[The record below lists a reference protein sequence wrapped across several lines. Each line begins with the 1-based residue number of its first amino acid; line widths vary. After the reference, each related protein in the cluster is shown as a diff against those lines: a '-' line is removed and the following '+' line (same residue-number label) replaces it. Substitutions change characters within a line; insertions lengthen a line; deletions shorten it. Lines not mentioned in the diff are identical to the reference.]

1 MKAEGA
7 NLLRVLKKT
16 DQFIVPLYQRRYSWG
31 EVEWTQL
38 WEDLL
43 RVADDTGGTAE
54 HFVGSIVEIGSV
66 ATASHNPL
74 QLIDGQQRLTTLSL
88 LLIALA
94 RTAQRRLDVDAADSD
109 AKAIANENLIGYYLI
124 DGREEGDRRYKLI
137 PGEADRATY
146 LALLEEKPLPDKP
159 ARAILDAYGFF
170 IRGLEHSGRSL
181 PAVHAAISR
190 LFVVD
195 IALEHG
201 RDDPQLIFES
211 LNSTG
216 LDLSQADLIRNF
228 ILLQLPYA
236 EQEDL
241 YRHFWRPIEERL
253 APLGV
258 EGFDRF
264 VRDYLTMRSGQ
275 IPKIDHIY
283 RAFKAYAK
291 STGESARDIADGLN
305 RYSMYYEQIQLGNAP
320 DLAVRNALRDI
331 ADLKIDVAS
340 PFLLDVFDDVDR
352 GVITTDELVMV
363 IRITESYVFR
373 RSVVGAGTNALN
385 KIFAALPR
393 EIDEERYIESLT
405 AALLLKEGSGRF
417 PRDAEFCRELETK
430 DIYAFRNRTYLLDRL
445 ENEGRK
451 ERVDVAAY
459 TIEHVM
465 PQNPDLSPEW
475 QDELGPDWERIQSEL
490 LHCIGNLTLTG
501 YNSELSDRP
510 FSEKCLTSG
519 GFNDSP
525 LQLNESVRRV
535 DRWDENAIQQRAAE
549 LAKVATRIWRL
560 PSLSPDVLDTYRQ
573 ARQRARD
580 TYTLSD
586 HPNLKGEMVVLFDE
600 LARRVVNLAPD
611 VTREV
616 RKQYVAFRA
625 GRVFLSVIVNAS
637 ELKCYLAGI
646 SPDVIVDPDNLTRDV
661 RGVGH
666 WGIGNIECRVS
677 TPGEIDGVMAL
688 IEQAL
693 PGPDDLS
700 VNDDDYAMQA
710 VERVIERAL
719 TLDDQHALRRLVGTA
734 TDGGLYPRPWKRAVT
749 LCPPQNRNVTL
760 VTFRTTEDDRIE
772 IGYSPENWA
781 MYAQVS
787 QDRVRGAFGWA
798 NVAFRP
804 MESAQEVDRITNT
817 LQQLLSEAAFH
828 SESD

>member
-7 NLLRVLKKT
+7 NLLRVLKKA

-31 EVEWTQL
+31 ESEWAQL

-43 RVADDTGGTAE
+43 RVADDTEGTSE

-66 ATASHNPL
+66 ATSSHNPL
-74 QLIDGQQRLTTLSL
+74 QLIDGQQRITTLSL

-94 RTAQRRLDVDAADSD
+94 RTAQNRLDADSTDAD
-109 AKAIANENLIGYYLI
+109 AKTVADENLIGYYLI

-137 PGEADRATY
+137 PGEADRPTY
-146 LALLEEKPLPDKP
+146 LALLEDKP
-159 ARAILDAYGFF
+159 MPSQSARAILDAYGFF
-170 IRGLEHSGRSL
+170 MRGLEHSGRSL
-181 PAVHAAISR
+181 SEIHAAISR

-241 YRHFWRPIEERL
+241 YRHYWRPIEDRL

-258 EGFDRF
+258 KGFDRF

-291 STGESARDIADGLN
+291 STGDSARDIADGLH
-305 RYSMYYEQIQLGNAP
+305 RYSMYYEQIQLGTAV
-320 DLAVRNALRDI
+320 DARVRLALQDI
-331 ADLKIDVAS
+331 AALKIDVAS
-340 PFLLDVFDDVDR
+340 PFLLDVFDDADR
-352 GVITTDELVMV
+352 GIISTDELVTV
-363 IRITESYVFR
+363 LRITESYIFR

-393 EIDEERYIESLT
+393 EIDEEHYIESLT
-405 AALLLKEGSGRF
+405 AALLLKEASGRF
-417 PRDAEFCRELETK
+417 PRDSEFSRELETK
-430 DIYAFRNRTYLLDRL
+430 DIYAFSNRVYLLDRL
-445 ENEGRK
+445 ENAERK

-475 QDELGPDWERIQSEL
+475 QDELGPDWERIQNEL

-510 FSEKCLTSG
+510 FSEKRTMVG

-525 LQLNESVRRV
+525 LRLNESVRRFEN
-535 DRWDENAIQQRAAE
+535 WDEAAIQARAAE
-549 LAKVATRIWRL
+549 LARAAVGIWPL
-560 PSLSPDVLDTYRQ
+560 PAISPDVLNTYRQ

-586 HPNLKGEMVVLFDE
+586 HPNLKGEMLVLFDE
-600 LARRVVNLAPD
+600 LARRVANFGPD
-611 VTREV
+611 ISREV
-616 RKQYVAFRA
+616 RKQYIAFRS
-625 GRVFLSVIVNAS
+625 GRSFLSVVVNAN
-637 ELKCYLAGI
+637 ELKCYLNGI
-646 SPDVIVDPDNLTRDV
+646 TPDVIVDPGGRTRDV

-666 WGIGNIECRVS
+666 WGIGNVEFRIGSIEDI
-677 TPGEIDGVMAL
+677 EDVMPL
-688 IEQAL
+688 IEQAI

-700 VNDDDYAMQA
+700 VDDDDYAVQA

-719 TLDDQHALRRLVGTA
+719 TLDDQNALRRLVATA
-734 TDGGLYPRPWKRAVT
+734 AEGGLYPRPWKRAVT

-772 IGYSPENWA
+772 IIHSPENWA
-781 MYAQVS
+781 MYAHLS
-787 QDRVRGAFGWA
+787 QDRVRGAFGWSDGSW
-798 NVAFRP
+798 RP
-804 MESAQEVDRITNT
+804 MDSAKEVDRITNT
-817 LQQLLSEAAFH
+817 LQQLLSEAALH
-828 SESD
+828 SESK

>member
-7 NLLRVLKKT
+7 NLLRVLKKA

-31 EVEWTQL
+31 ESEWSQL

-43 RVADDTGGTAE
+43 RIADDTGGTSE

-88 LLIALA
+88 LLVSLA
-94 RTAQRRLDVDAADSD
+94 RTAQRRLEADATDTD
-109 AKAIANENLIGYYLI
+109 AKAIVDENLISYYLI
-124 DGREEGDRRYKLI
+124 DGREDGDRRYKLI
-137 PGEADRATY
+137 PGEADRPTY
-146 LALLEEKPLPDKP
+146 LALLEDKPLPDRP
-159 ARAILDAYGFF
+159 ARAVLDAYGFF

-181 PAVHAAISR
+181 PEIYAAISR

-228 ILLQLPYA
+228 ILLQLSYE

-241 YRHFWRPIEERL
+241 YRHYWRPIEERL

-264 VRDYLTMRSGQ
+264 IRDYLTMRSGQ

-305 RYSMYYEQIQLGNAP
+305 RFSTYYEQIQLGNAP
-320 DLAVRNALRDI
+320 DPAVRMVLQDI

-340 PFLLDVFDDVDR
+340 PFLLDVFDDAER
-352 GVITTDELVMV
+352 GIITTEDLVTV
-363 IRITESYVFR
+363 LRITERYIFR

-385 KIFAALPR
+385 TIFAALPR

-405 AALLLKEGSGRF
+405 ATLLLKEGSGRF

-430 DIYAFRNRTYLLDRL
+430 DIYHFRNRTYLLDRL

-451 ERVDVAAY
+451 ERVEVVAY

-475 QDELGPDWERIQSEL
+475 QDELGPDWERIQNEL

-510 FSEKCLTSG
+510 FSEKCRTVG

-525 LQLNESVRRV
+525 LRLNKSVRRFN
-535 DRWDENAIQQRAAE
+535 RWNEAAIQERAVE
-549 LAKVATRIWRL
+549 LSRLAAQIWGF
-560 PSLSPDVLDTYRQ
+560 PSISPDVLDTYRQ

-580 TYTLSD
+580 TYTLND
-586 HPNLKGEMVVLFDE
+586 HAHLKGEMVVLFEE
-600 LARRVVNLAPD
+600 LARRVVNLGPD

-616 RKQYVAFRA
+616 RKQYIAFRA
-625 GRVFLSVIVNAS
+625 GRVFLSVVVNAS
-637 ELKCYLAGI
+637 ELKCFLAAI
-646 SPDVIVDPDNLTRDV
+646 SPDVIVDPQGLTRDV
-661 RGVGH
+661 RGIGH
-666 WGIGNIECRVS
+666 WGIGNVEFRISAAE
-677 TPGEIDGVMAL
+677 DFDDAMAL

-700 VNDDDYAMQA
+700 VDDDEYAVQA

-719 TLDDQHALRRLVGTA
+719 TLDDQNALRHLVATA
-734 TDGGLYPRPWKRAVT
+734 AEGGLYPRPWKRAVT
-749 LCPPQNRNVTL
+749 LCPPQNRNATL
-760 VTFRTTEDDRIE
+760 VTFRTTDDDRIE
-772 IGYSPENWA
+772 IGHSPENWA
-781 MYAQVS
+781 LYAHVS

-798 NVAFRP
+798 DGSWRP
-804 MESAQEVDRITNT
+804 MDSVMEVDRINSA
-817 LQQLLSEAAFH
+817 LQQLLTEAGFNSELA
-828 SESD
+828 